1 MDSTAN
7 RFPPAVLER
16 IRSKTFVE
24 RIEFRPTIASTNDL
38 ALELI
43 SQQDHDFE
51 TPTLVLTPQQTAGR
65 GRGPN
70 RWWSSPGGLTFS
82 LILDRTASNLSVDRW
97 QVVSLIASLAV
108 CEVLEERLPTHK
120 IGLKWPNDVYLQNRK
135 VSGILLETVARQSGK
150 LVVGIGI
157 NVNNSFADA
166 PTELRD
172 TATSL
177 VDVTQK
183 EHDLTEILIT
193 LLRSFE
199 NRLSLLSVDRL
210 ALPKLWNSRCLLRGH
225 RVQVAAG
232 RQQSTGL
239 CRGIDD
245 QGALL
250 LETASGLKR
259 CVSGTVTQCD

>member
-43 SQQDHDFE
+43 SQQDRDFQ

-70 RWWSSPGGLTFS
+70 RWWSSVGGLTFS
-82 LILDRTASNLSVDRW
+82 LILDRTASNLPVDRW
-97 QVVSLIASLAV
+97 QVVSLIAALTV
-108 CEVLEERLPTHK
+108 CEVLEELLPTQK
-120 IGLKWPNDVYLQNRK
+120 IGLKWPNDVSLQNRK
-135 VSGILLETVARQSGK
+135 VSGILLETVAHRSAK

-166 PTELRD
+166 PTELRA

-193 LLRSFE
+193 LLTRFE
-199 NRLSLLSVDRL
+199 DRLSLAAVDQL
-210 ALPKLWNSRCLLRGH
+210 PLPKLWNSRCLLHGH
-225 RVQVAAG
+225 RVQVDVG
-232 RQQSTGL
+232 RRQSTGL

-245 QGALL
+245 QGALI
-250 LETASGLKR
+250 LETASGLQR